1 MDSRPQ
7 LLLADDAAYPSFQK
21 RRSHRFQVLSVASRG
36 FFPYVRGVTRS
47 VRGWLPLFLLAGA
60 VRAGQVE
67 FRAPRA
73 VSYEIATVQAA
84 KAALGP
90 KWLAATPVGGGK
102 PVRIGDR
109 VVLRLADT
117 NRLAALCAAHGL
129 VPSGTF
135 DDRTFLLQATDA
147 AAAVRASEALS
158 RLPGVE
164 AAVPVMQR
172 QARKHF
178 AFAPAPDDPLFAA
191 QAYLDAAVPDGTVP
205 LPSAPDIGVRGAWAV
220 TRGKGVIVAVVDDG
234 VDLVHADLS
243 SNAVGPHKNFV
254 DPAGTGNQSG
264 TFQYHGTSVAGLIAA
279 RGGNHIGLSGTAPLA
294 GLASWVIFDTLDNL
308 PDEAGMAAMFAHAN
322 DTVAVQNHSWGN
334 SDFDVLEMGLA
345 EHLSVSNAVTAGRGG
360 LGVVMV
366 RSAGNTR
373 DQDYNFR
380 LGVGDANLD
389 GYANDPRQIAVG
401 AVRAS
406 GRVASYSTPG
416 ACVLVAAM
424 GGDQR
429 DGSPGLLTTDPS
441 GTSGLNRSSGSSGD
455 YATGAAAFVGTS
467 ASAPLVSGVAALMLS
482 ANPRLGW
489 RDVQQILALSS
500 RHIDLADPDLGTNG
514 AGFRVS
520 HNVGFGVPD
529 AGAAVRLALAWSN
542 RPPAVELRFTNAVPQ
557 AIPDDG
563 LRVFV
568 TGTGVPASLSSLPA
582 SGSVGIHPDIPTASL
597 RLVDVGQSTSAPGK
611 DFTGAGMLMT
621 RKPGTF
627 VDKIDLA
634 AGAGAAFAVIVNN
647 EGTDQRLIMRE
658 TGFVAIPA
666 VLLGHDDGEALRA
679 QVATNPAVRVSLG
692 LDPARFAFRVAE
704 GMVVEHV
711 QVRLHW
717 RHPRMSDLRVTLRS
731 PAGTISVL
739 HRPGGSTS
747 AAPDGWTYS
756 SVHHLGEAA
765 TGTWTLAVTDEAAGM
780 TGTVDSV
787 ELVLQ
792 GVPITDTDADGLDD
806 GWESA
811 HSGSLAQGPRDDP
824 DHDGQDNAAEQLAG
838 TDPMVAGAPFR
849 IESAELSPGRVRLS
863 WPGMAGASYE
873 VLRRGAVDGPETVAG
888 QVPGRF
894 PEAGLV
900 VPADAAGGF
909 FRVRAK

>member
-1 MDSRPQ
+1 MMARTIGSRSRGP
-7 LLLADDAAYPSFQK
+7 AHEVP
-21 RRSHRFQVLSVASRG
+21 SVASQGFLRYRRG
-36 FFPYVRGVTRS
+36 LTRS

-60 VRAGQVE
+60 ARAGQVE
-67 FRAPRA
+67 FRSPRA
-73 VSYEIATVQAA
+73 VSYEIATVQVA
-84 KAALGP
+84 KATSGP
-90 KWLAATPVGGGK
+90 KWLAAIPVGGGK

-109 VVLRLADT
+109 VVLRLTDT
-117 NRLAALCAAHGL
+117 NQLAALCAAHGL

-135 DDRTFLLQATDA
+135 DDRTYLLQATDA
-147 AAAVRASEALS
+147 AAAVHASGAMS

-178 AFAPAPDDPLFAA
+178 PFAPAPGDPLFAE
-191 QAYLDAAVPDGTVP
+191 QAYLDAVVPDGTVP
-205 LPSAPDIGVRGAWAV
+205 LPSAPDIAVRGAWAV
-220 TRGKGVIVAVVDDG
+220 TRGRGVTVAVVDDG
-234 VDLVHADLS
+234 VDLAHADLS
-243 SNAVGPHKNFV
+243 PNGVGPHKNFV
-254 DPAGTGNQSG
+254 DPAGTGSQSG
-264 TFQYHGTSVAGLIAA
+264 PFQYHGTSVAGLIAA

-308 PDEAGMAAMFAHAN
+308 PDEVGMAAMFSHAN

-345 EHLSVSNAVTAGRGG
+345 EALSVSNAVTAGRGG

-380 LGVGDANLD
+380 SGVGDANQD

-401 AVRAS
+401 AVGAS

-441 GTSGLNRSSGSSGD
+441 GTSGLNRSSGTAGD
-455 YATGAAAFVGTS
+455 YATGATALVGTS
-467 ASAPLVSGVAALMLS
+467 ASAPLVSGIAALMLS

-489 RDVQQILALSS
+489 RDVQQVLALSS
-500 RHIDLADPDLGTNG
+500 RHIDLTDPDLGTNG

-542 RPPAVELRFTNAVPQ
+542 RPPAVELRFTNALPQ

-597 RLVDVGQSTSAPGK
+597 RLVDVGQAISAPGK

-621 RKPGTF
+621 RKPGTY
-627 VDKIDLA
+627 VEKISFA

-647 EGTDQRLIMRE
+647 EGTDQRTIMRD

-666 VLLGHDDGEALRA
+666 VLLGHDNGEVLRA
-679 QVATNPAVRVSLG
+679 QVATNAAVRVSLG
-692 LDPARFAFRVAE
+692 LDPARFVFQVAE

-731 PAGTISVL
+731 PAGTTSIL
-739 HRPGGSTS
+739 HRPGGSAS
-747 AAPDGWTYS
+747 AAPDGWAYS
-756 SVHHLGEAA
+756 SVHHLGEAS
-765 TGTWTLAVTDEAAGM
+765 TGTWILSVTDEATGM

-787 ELVLQ
+787 ELVLH
-792 GVPITDTDADGLDD
+792 GVPITDVDADGLDD
-806 GWESA
+806 AWELA
-811 HSGSLAQGPRDDP
+811 RFGSLAMGPRDDP

-838 TDPMVAGAPFR
+838 SDPMSSGTPFR
-849 IESAELSPGRVRLS
+849 IGSTELSPGRVRLS
-863 WPGMAGASYE
+863 WPATTDAIYE
-873 VLRRGAVDGPETVAG
+873 VLRRGAVDSPETIVG

-900 VPADAAGGF
+900 VPSDAAGAF